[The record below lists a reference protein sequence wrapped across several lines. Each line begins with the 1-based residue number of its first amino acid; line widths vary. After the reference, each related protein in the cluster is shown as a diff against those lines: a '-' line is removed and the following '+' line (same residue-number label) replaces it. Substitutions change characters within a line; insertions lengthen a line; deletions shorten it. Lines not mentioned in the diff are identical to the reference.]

1 MSRFRKLMAIAA
13 CLFAMSSVFVACSDD
28 DSTTMGAVP
37 VNSCQVTG
45 TTVNVVWS
53 IVPNEKCGGYEVS
66 LIQGNRDGAVIETK
80 TLDNRTCKASF
91 TGLTPNTRYT
101 IKTQAIPG
109 KGFSAAEPYYREFTT
124 APLVVPVLDGFTFY
138 TVKGYNAQGEEVV
151 TPYYKAAI
159 SWNSLPKT
167 NCGGYRVAIY
177 PKGSS
182 SAVASV
188 SFTPDSDGN
197 TPTSTVF
204 EKLVPATDYTVRA
217 QSLSNSACDYSA
229 GDWSSIDITT
239 PAAPAN

>member
-1 MSRFRKLMAIAA
+1 MAIAA

-109 KGFSAAEPYYREFTT
+109 KGFSAAEPYYRADICERTFDASGRLFFLYEAVKERTYGWT
-124 APLVVPVLDGFTFY
+124 SVP
-138 TVKGYNAQGEEVV
+138 
-151 TPYYKAAI
+151 
-159 SWNSLPKT
+159 
-167 NCGGYRVAIY
+167 GGR
-177 PKGSS
+177 
-182 SAVASV
+182 
-188 SFTPDSDGN
+188 T
-197 TPTSTVF
+197 
-204 EKLVPATDYTVRA
+204 E
-217 QSLSNSACDYSA
+217 
-229 GDWSSIDITT
+229 
-239 PAAPAN
+239 